1 MKTIACSACKSVNDY
16 EAQVCARCGESLALP
31 KIERASADIRIAAA
45 RFGHAQASAS
55 GSGFSSINGFGT
67 MLLDYRPR
75 GDGIWDGVRWVTA
88 AGIPLVPLGGYV
100 IQPLY
105 EDHSYGSHTTSFT
118 VVDRFPLAVQ
128 RVARTY
134 LLVLIG
140 LLPLVLGW
148 MNSDWVNRT
157 LGDGP
162 AFFAMLACVFWAGY
176 IVYFRVKNDGK
187 VYKRLPPRP
196 VT

>member
-1 MKTIACSACKSVNDY
+1 MKTIACPACKSVNDG
-16 EAQVCARCGESLALP
+16 EAQVCAHCGESLFVA
-31 KIERASADIRIAAA
+31 RIAQATAAIRATGA
-45 RFGHAQASAS
+45 RFDHQRAMAS

-67 MLLDYRPR
+67 MLLDHRPR

-105 EDHSYGSHTTSFT
+105 QEHSHGSHTTSFT
-118 VVDRFPLAVQ
+118 VLDRFPLTVQ

-148 MNSDWVNRT
+148 MNSGWVNRT
-157 LGDGP
+157 LGGGR

-176 IVYFRVKNDGK
+176 IVYFRVKNDGN
-187 VYKRLPPRP
+187 VYKPLPPRV

>member
-1 MKTIACSACKSVNDY
+1 MKTIACPACKSVNDY
-16 EAQVCARCGESLALP
+16 EARVCARCGESLALA
-31 KIERASADIRIAAA
+31 KIEQAAAAIQATTARFKHQQARASR
-45 RFGHAQASAS
+45 G
-55 GSGFSSINGFGT
+55 GFSSINGFGT

-75 GDGIWDGVRWVTA
+75 GDGTWDGVRWVTA
-88 AGIPLVPLGGYV
+88 GGIPLVPLGGYV

-118 VVDRFPLAVQ
+118 VLDRFPLAAR

-134 LLVLIG
+134 LLVLVG

-157 LGDGP
+157 LGGGP
-162 AFFAMLACVFWAGY
+162 AFFAMLACIVWAGY
-176 IVYFRVKNDGK
+176 IVYIRVKNDGK
-187 VYKRLPPRP
+187 VYKPLPPRV